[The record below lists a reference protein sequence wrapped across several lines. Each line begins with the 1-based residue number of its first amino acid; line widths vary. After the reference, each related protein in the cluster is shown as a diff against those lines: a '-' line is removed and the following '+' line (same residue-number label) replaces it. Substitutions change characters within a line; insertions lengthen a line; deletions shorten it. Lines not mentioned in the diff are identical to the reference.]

1 MPGKFT
7 IWMIF
12 CLAFVCDK
20 VGAQPI
26 RVLSI
31 GDSLT
36 EEYRFETPFSGPKI
50 AGSDIPSID
59 ANTHNWP
66 EIISEHRSQ
75 YLSFGSYKPNL
86 LDYRDFR
93 DAGYKYN
100 YGIPGF
106 TAQAWVDIVNA
117 PFPNI
122 FDPDEFE
129 ILAYRTKEVLTEHLE
144 KDGIGVVVIFLGG
157 NDLNSPYDQIF
168 EEETPPT
175 FLQQIPTRLRTIHN
189 FVRSKNSTVPIVLCT
204 LPDIGAT
211 YKISDHYSDP
221 ARQVIARQRIAAL
234 NASVIALGAELGC
247 QVARVDHLTDRI
259 FDQVPFQI
267 NGTIFH
273 YPPDDANPPDRLF
286 CHDGFHPSTVGQAI
300 ITNLILD
307 AVNRATGRT
316 IPLLSDREILGSVL
330 GLNPDQPYL
339 TWAAGAGGMIANP
352 DGDGLPNLVE
362 YLLNTDP
369 NAASSPFHFTANG
382 GLSFVTSPERLRF
395 AKLEVHESTTLTN
408 WTPVPGNRVA
418 VLPDGTWQVDP
429 GGRGTNFYQLKA
441 IPNP

>member
-1 MPGKFT
+1 MR
-7 IWMIF
+7 I
-12 CLAFVCDK
+12 
-20 VGAQPI
+20 
-26 RVLSI
+26 LSI

-50 AGSDIPSID
+50 GDSDVPSVN

-66 EIISEHRSQ
+66 EIISEHRGQ

-106 TAQAWVDIVNA
+106 TAEAWVDIVTEQYSNFSFA
-117 PFPNI
+117 
-122 FDPDEFE
+122 EA
-129 ILAYRTKEVLTEHLE
+129 ILASRTNDVLTDHLQD
-144 KDGIGVVVIFLGG
+144 DGIGVVVIFLGG

-168 EEETPPT
+168 EAATPPA
-175 FLQQIPTRLRTIHN
+175 FLQQIPNRLRTIHN
-189 FVRSKNSTVPIVLCT
+189 FVRSKNSTVPIVLCA

-211 YKISDHYSDP
+211 YKISQQYSDP

-247 QVARVDHLTDRI
+247 QIARVDYLTDRI

-267 NGTIFH
+267 NGTIFR
-273 YPPDDANPPDRLF
+273 YPPDNANPPDRLF

-307 AVNRATGRT
+307 AINRATGSV
-316 IPLLSDREILGSVL
+316 IPLLTDREILGDVL
-330 GLNPDQPYL
+330 GLDPDQPYF
-339 TWAAGAGGMIANP
+339 TWAGSAGAMTSNP

-362 YLLNTDP
+362 YLLDTDP
-369 NAASSPFHFTANG
+369 NAAGSPFQFSANG
-382 GLSFVTSPERLRF
+382 EFSFFASAEHLRF
-395 AKLEVHESTTLTN
+395 ATLEVLESPTLSN
-408 WTPVPGNRVA
+408 WQPVPESRLMI
-418 VLPDGTWQVDP
+418 LPDGSWHIAP
-429 GGRGTNFYQLKA
+429 NGSGANFYQLKA
-441 IPNP
+441 VPKP